1 MPLLPG
7 VFLRDLQ
14 FDGLVCVRHGA
25 EERRGRLAYL
35 EINRAIFDLN
45 DDVGLELSV
54 ERMEVVGG
62 GAGAVGFRVAPI
74 QMMVVNE
81 GAVQQDPVRRSE
93 SAGDD
98 IGGIGSGASI
108 LRRPATALGIGF

>member
-35 EINRAIFDLN
+35 EIDRAIFDLN
-45 DDVGLELSV
+45 DDVVFELSV
-54 ERMEVVGG
+54 ERMEGVVG
-62 GAGAVGFRVAPI
+62 GAGAARFRVAPI
-74 QMMVVNE
+74 PMIVVH
-81 GAVQQDPVRRSE
+81 Q
-93 SAGDD
+93 
-98 IGGIGSGASI
+98 
-108 LRRPATALGIGF
+108 RPPDHDSSTPPPAPRPHLCRAPTPPPPQR